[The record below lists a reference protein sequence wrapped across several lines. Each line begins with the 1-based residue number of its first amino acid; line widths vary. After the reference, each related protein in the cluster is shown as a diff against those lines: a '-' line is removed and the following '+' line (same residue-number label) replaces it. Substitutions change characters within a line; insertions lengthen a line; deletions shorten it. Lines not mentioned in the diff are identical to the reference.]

1 MKLALKK
8 FKTLITAA
16 IAAVLVFVLAHP
28 SWLPLPETARQSLT
42 DLEKTHFLIQRS
54 GKITAAHFVALL
66 MALCVVWL
74 LYTIIKFILR
84 YGLSQNLG
92 LKILFSISSII

>member
-28 SWLPLPETARQSLT
+28 SWLPLPETARQRLT
-42 DLEKTHFLIQRS
+42 DLATTHFLIQRS
-54 GKITAAHFVALL
+54 GQITAAHFVALL
-66 MALCVVWL
+66 MALCVIWL
-74 LYTIIKFILR
+74 LYTVIKFIL
-84 YGLSQNLG
+84 LSIGKKGARARTLA
-92 LKILFSISSII
+92 

>member
-42 DLEKTHFLIQRS
+42 
-54 GKITAAHFVALL
+54 V
-66 MALCVVWL
+66 
-74 LYTIIKFILR
+74 
-84 YGLSQNLG
+84 LSA
-92 LKILFSISSII
+92 ISSETNRPSMSSLRRIAWDAPKSEWR